1 MIFTDFFN
9 LGVKFA
15 LAEIKLALTKILY
28 RYDIN
33 SCSQTKDVLELVEGF
48 PMRKPKYGVPVLLTK
63 RMNTNE
69 FSPVV

>member
-1 MIFTDFFN
+1 MILLIF
-9 LGVKFA
+9 LIQGLKFA
-15 LAEIKLALTKILY
+15 MTEIKLALTKILY

-33 SCSQTKDVLELVEGF
+33 SCSQTKDVLELKEGF

-69 FSPVV
+69 FSPVA